1 MYERMKAFLHQCIN
15 MVVALILVG
24 VMMAYFIINSVIM
37 SSVINDLR
45 LDTYVGYDT
54 GFSVVLLIF
63 LLGWVPFYVSRQHM
77 GKRS

>member
-24 VMMAYFIINSVIM
+24 TMMAYFVINSVIM
-37 SSVINDLR
+37 STVINDLR

-63 LLGWVPFYVSRQHM
+63 LLGWVPFYVSREHM
-77 GKRS
+77 GRRS

>member
-1 MYERMKAFLHQCIN
+1 

-24 VMMAYFIINSVIM
+24 TMMAYFVINSVIM
-37 SSVINDLR
+37 STVINDLR

-63 LLGWVPFYVSRQHM
+63 LLGWVPFYVSREHM
-77 GKRS
+77 GRRS

>member
-24 VMMAYFIINSVIM
+24 EVMAYFIINSVIM

-54 GFSVVLLIF
+54 GFSVVVLIF

>member
-15 MVVALILVG
+15 MVVAIILVG
-24 VMMAYFIINSVIM
+24 AMMAYFLINSVIM
-37 SSVINDLR
+37 STVINDLR

-63 LLGWVPFYVSRQHM
+63 LLGWFPLYLSREHTRR
-77 GKRS
+77 RS

>member
-24 VMMAYFIINSVIM
+24 TMMAYFVINSVIM
-37 SSVINDLR
+37 STVINDLR